1 MCYLFFKTWEERKS
15 PLIIDFFA
23 SNAFKSKHNLNIYK
37 GCLQRQI
44 GENKAFCYQKKLICL
59 WKDEKIKLY
68 KEISE

>member
-23 SNAFKSKHNLNIYK
+23 SNAFKSKYNLNIYK

-44 GENKAFCYQKKLICL
+44 GENKAFLLQKKANMFV
-59 WKDEKIKLY
+59 KRRKN
-68 KEISE
+68 

>member
-23 SNAFKSKHNLNIYK
+23 SNAFKSKYNWNVHK

-44 GENKAFCYQKKLICL
+44 GENKAFCYKK
-59 WKDEKIKLY
+59 
-68 KEISE
+68 S